1 MGTTYLLLETEKKR
15 AEQWCLS
22 PLSFLLSLF
31 APVPTICSSPPA
43 DLRWKN
49 QQWRHRF
56 TVDVSFWVFFCF
68 SCCRDTTMAGTILV
82 GVYAAFFSC
91 SLRVAL
97 FFLFFFFWC
106 FSSFFLGGFSFSL
119 YFLGCV
125 LFAPFFW
132 VDYSVFLGS
141 SSSVLLRFFSPL
153 AIAFALLFIE
163 PAAVLGG
170 NGCPP
175 PKWS

>member
-1 MGTTYLLLETEKKR
+1 
-15 AEQWCLS
+15 
-22 PLSFLLSLF
+22 
-31 APVPTICSSPPA
+31 
-43 DLRWKN
+43 
-49 QQWRHRF
+49 
-56 TVDVSFWVFFCF
+56 
-68 SCCRDTTMAGTILV
+68 MAGTILV

-97 FFLFFFFWC
+97 FFLFFFLV
-106 FSSFFLGGFSFSL
+106 FFF
-119 YFLGCV
+119 V
-125 LFAPFFW
+125 FFW
-132 VDYSVFLGS
+132 VGSLSLCIFWVVFCLLRFSGLITPFFLGS

-175 PKWS
+175 PK